1 MAKSIKVTEGVFRS
15 VKLLIKDGA
24 TSREIGEYF
33 KISTATVSI
42 IRNSE
47 TYEEYKHNAL
57 EVSQRKRIKREQA
70 AAIAIKA
77 KEQAQKAE
85 TQEAEQPKAS
95 PVAGS
100 YQMNRLIEEMKKQNE
115 MLAHISNKL
124 AFIVEQLA

>member
-1 MAKSIKVTEGVFRS
+1 MATNVKVTENVFRV

-24 TSREIGEYF
+24 KSREISEYM

-57 EVSQRKRIKREQA
+57 EVSQSKRFKREQA

-77 KEQAQKAE
+77 KEQEQKAE
-85 TQEAEQPKAS
+85 TQEVEQPKAS
-95 PVAGS
+95 PFAGS